1 MARVL
6 SMRGEFVDFNRM
18 LTLDDGKT
26 RALGNARMNSRGDV
40 VDNKGHVVKTQS
52 QIEAEWASR
61 KPTPVKNVD
70 IKKTMS
76 PEEMDR
82 EFLSGTPNNLPDAM
96 AGVVKPQRRRQIDS
110 DE

>member
-6 SMRGEFVDFNRM
+6 SMRGEWVDFNRM
-18 LTLDDGKT
+18 MVIDDGKT

-40 VDNKGHVVKTQS
+40 VDRKGQVVKTQS
-52 QIEAEWASR
+52 QIEAEWRAR
-61 KPTPVKNVD
+61 RPEPEKNVD
-70 IKKTMS
+70 IKKTMT

-82 EFLSGTPNNLPDAM
+82 EFLSNRQELPNSMDS
-96 AGVVKPQRRRQIDS
+96 VVRPQRRRQIDS

>member
-6 SMRGEFVDFNRM
+6 SMRGEWVDFNRM
-18 LTLDDGKT
+18 MVIDDGKT

-40 VDNKGHVVKTQS
+40 LDRKGQVVKTQS
-52 QIEAEWASR
+52 QIEAEWQAR
-61 KPTPVKNVD
+61 RPAPEKAVD
-70 IKKTMS
+70 IKKTMT

-82 EFLSGTPNNLPDAM
+82 EFLTNRQELPNPMDS
-96 AGVVKPQRRRQIDS
+96 VVRPQRRRQIDS